1 MSDFH
6 FLYPWRLL
14 GLLLFPVLYFLAQ
27 RSGSAWHRVME
38 KPFASALIKGQHVRA
53 RQVLPWLFGL
63 GVLALAGPSWQRDL
77 PAAFTPENNVMV
89 IMQQDFSMLAQD
101 VPPDRHQR
109 MQQKIA
115 ALMAQMPGSH
125 FGLVVYSANAWL
137 TTPLTSDADFYNLF
151 LTAQQPTLVP
161 QEAGSGLRQ
170 AIALALKNLPSAPE
184 APRALILV
192 ADNVAQQ
199 DVDWLRQ
206 QNLPLQ
212 IWVAGTANG
221 GRLPEAQASQGID
234 TRLNVACF
242 EQIRDGGIPVTLVSA
257 EDDDL
262 RAVSGHIQQSV
273 TAQQNSRQDLQ
284 WKNSGYLLVIP
295 MLLLLLLWRQQ
306 LLCLAVVML
315 PLLLWSP
322 GSSAALLDAWVRPD
336 VQGQLAFNHGN
347 YEAAAQRFQDP
358 LRRGIA
364 FYYAGDF
371 VSALGAFR
379 QVPATPESLLWI
391 GNCYAQQKSWQQ
403 ALNSYDQ
410 ALSLRPEW
418 AMAQENRTKIAHI
431 IMQLRQKER
440 DRQADQHEQK
450 DEDPDAIKHDLKPE
464 QGVNQLDMKPIA
476 GAAPSAEQWYGNL
489 TLSPGGLLEN
499 LYRSA
504 PAEAP

>member
-6 FLYPWRLL
+6 FIYPWRLL
-14 GLLLFPVLYFLAQ
+14 GLLLCPLLYLLAQ
-27 RSGSAWHRVME
+27 RSGSAWHRVMD
-38 KPFASALIKGQHVRA
+38 KPFADALIKGQRVRA
-53 RQVLPWLFGL
+53 RQVLPWLFAL

-89 IMQQDFSMLAQD
+89 IMQQDLSMLAQD

-115 ALMAQMPGSH
+115 ALMAQLPGSH

-137 TTPLTSDADFYNLF
+137 TTPLTNDADFYNLF

-161 QEAGSGLRQ
+161 QGEGAGLRQ
-170 AIALALKNLPSAPE
+170 AIALALKNLPSAPD

-192 ADNVAQQ
+192 ADSVAQQ
-199 DVDWLRQ
+199 DADWLRQ

-212 IWVAGTANG
+212 IWVVGTANG
-221 GRLPEAQASQGID
+221 GRLPETQASQGID
-234 TRLNVACF
+234 TRLNVARF

-262 RAVSGHIQQSV
+262 RAVNGNIQQSV

-284 WKNSGYLLVIP
+284 WKNSGYLLIIP
-295 MLLLLLLWRQQ
+295 VLLLLLLWRQQ

-315 PLLLWSP
+315 PLFIWSP
-322 GSSAALLDAWVRPD
+322 GSSAALLDAWIRPD
-336 VQGQLAFNHGN
+336 VQGQFAFNHGH
-347 YEAAAQRFQDP
+347 YDTAAQRFQDP

-364 FYYAGDF
+364 FYYAQDY
-371 VSALGAFR
+371 VQALGAFR

-418 AMAQENRTKIAHI
+418 AMAQENRAKIAHI

-450 DEDPDAIKHDLKPE
+450 DEDPDAIKHDLKPD

-476 GAAPSAEQWYGNL
+476 GAAPSAEQWYSNL

-504 PAEAP
+504 PTEAP

>member
-14 GLLLFPVLYFLAQ
+14 GLLLCPLLYFLAQ
-27 RSGSAWHRVME
+27 RSASAWLRVME
-38 KPFASALIKGQHVRA
+38 KPFAAALIKGQRARA
-53 RQVLPWLFGL
+53 RQVLPWIVGL

-89 IMQQDFSMLAQD
+89 IMQQDLSMLAQD

-109 MQQKIA
+109 MQQKTA

-125 FGLVVYSANAWL
+125 FGLVVYSAGAWL

-161 QEAGSGLRQ
+161 QGEGSGLRQ
-170 AIALALKNLPSAPE
+170 AVGLALKNLPASPE

-192 ADNVAQQ
+192 ADNITAQ
-199 DVDWLRQ
+199 DADWLRQ
-206 QNLPLQ
+206 QKLPLQ

-221 GRLPEAQASQGID
+221 GRLPEAQAAQGID
-234 TRLNVACF
+234 TRLNVARF

-257 EDDDL
+257 DDDDL
-262 RAVSGHIQQSV
+262 RAVSDHIQQSV

-284 WKNSGYLLVIP
+284 WKNSGYLLIVP

-306 LLCLAVVML
+306 LFCLAVMVL
-315 PLLLWSP
+315 PLLAWSP
-322 GSSAALLDAWVRPD
+322 DSSAALLDAWVRPD
-336 VQGQLAFNHGN
+336 VQGQFAFDRGN
-347 YEAAAQRFQDP
+347 YQAAAQRFQDP

-364 FYYAGDF
+364 FYYAEDY
-371 VSALGAFR
+371 VAALGAFR
-379 QVPATPESLLWI
+379 QVPASADSLLWM

-418 AMAQENRTKIAHI
+418 EMAKQNRAKIAHI
-431 IMQLRQKER
+431 LMQLRQKER

-450 DEDPDAIKHDLKPE
+450 DEDPDAIKHDLKPD

-476 GAAPSAEQWYGNL
+476 GTAPSAEQWYSNL

-499 LYRSA
+499 IYHSA
-504 PAEAP
+504 PAETP